1 MAKFSDNLPTIE
13 ETAAFSTVID
23 IINQFLDGSFKKLV
37 AFPDGRIGYVCSV
50 ITGAAS
56 NSNLKFRESIIIA
69 SPNNSDIESPEMTL
83 NVYPDRLD
91 FPFTHFPH
99 INPKE
104 DGFPRSICLVREN
117 FNDWYAEHTFQ
128 DFLCLITQW
137 FADAKDG
144 NLVKTKEGDRW
155 EPFYLGEPDLHY
167 FRYPIFDNTLQTY
180 DDPYQLVFE
189 IDAKTLEGPRDYKY
203 DPDNGFLGLLLY
215 RGAMHP
221 LKTWIYD
228 TPRTIGQLLNL
239 IETYEVW
246 NKGSLIGKVIE
257 CRDKYKFIF
266 LQIGFCRPVNI
277 IGKTNKVDY
286 ICFKASV
293 DAIAERKF
301 DEDIQLVQIIDLP
314 TPQFAR
320 GLSNTSEDIGSKDIA
335 IIGCGAIGSKLAYHL
350 FRTGFEKLTLIDS
363 DYMLPHNY
371 LRHGLSMGRFLDNK
385 AKLLKEFLK
394 IMLPRF
400 GSNVKS
406 IEDDVISKITS
417 NHLHNDI
424 IIDCTASAMVLHAID
439 EHRPNLSQS
448 IVRFAISD
456 GGKVGLV
463 YFNSTKGVR
472 LSDYYMYLLRLCVTN
487 LEYEEDFS
495 QWFKTE
501 SSYTLD
507 KIRIGEGCHSNT
519 MVLGDDLIST
529 HTGIA
534 SNLIR
539 NYKYCNRENEIYLS
553 FLDYDWPG
561 SCHTDKVSVPDFE
574 QYNLESSEWKVRV
587 PKDLEDFI
595 SAQSRHAGK
604 NETGGYLMGCWDIKR
619 KVVYILHTFIP
630 TDIRGTHSKLTL
642 GTGGWKKEIDRVQ
655 KLTSG
660 TLRYIG
666 DWHSHPK
673 GSTRMSNIDVK
684 SCAAT
689 LCTEMENNR
698 FICLICNGEQLSF
711 NLLSLTDQRII
722 APK

>member
-1 MAKFSDNLPTIE
+1 MLPRLTIMAKFSDSLPTIE
-13 ETAAFSTVID
+13 EATAFSTVIN
-23 IINQFLDGSFKKLV
+23 IINQFLDESFKKLV
-37 AFPDGRIGYVCSV
+37 ALPDGRIGYVCSV

-56 NSNLKFRESIIIA
+56 NSNLKYREPIIIA
-69 SPNNSDIESPEMTL
+69 SPRNSDIESPEMTL

-91 FPFTHFPH
+91 FPFTYFPH

-104 DGFPRSICLVREN
+104 EGFPRSICLVREN
-117 FNDWYAEHTFQ
+117 FNDWYAEHTFE
-128 DFLCLITQW
+128 DFLCLIIKW
-137 FADAKDG
+137 FTDAKDG

-155 EPFYLGEPDLHY
+155 EPFYLGEPDLYY
-167 FRYPIFDNTLQTY
+167 FRFPMFDNTLQTY
-180 DDPYQLVFE
+180 DDPFQLTFE
-189 IDAKTLEGPRDYKY
+189 IDYKS
-203 DPDNGFLGLLLY
+203 DPDNGILGLLLY
-215 RGAMHP
+215 RGASRP

-228 TPRTIGQLLNL
+228 RPLTVGQLLNL

-246 NKGSLIGKVIE
+246 NTDSLINKVRE
-257 CRDKYKFIF
+257 CRDKYEYIF
-266 LQIGFCRPVNI
+266 LQIGFCRPINI

-293 DAIAERKF
+293 DAIVERKF
-301 DEDIQLVQIIDLP
+301 DDKIQLVQIIDLP

-320 GLSNTSEDIGSKDIA
+320 GLSNTSEDVGSKDIA

-363 DYMLPHNY
+363 DQMLPHNY
-371 LRHGLSMGRFLDNK
+371 LRHGLSMGGFLDNK

-394 IMLPRF
+394 IMLPKF
-400 GSNVKS
+400 GGQIKS
-406 IEDDVISKITS
+406 VEEDVIPKINS
-417 NHLHNDI
+417 NSLHNDI
-424 IIDCTASAMVLHAID
+424 IIDCTASAMLLHAMD
-439 EHRPNLSQS
+439 DHRPDLSQS

-472 LSDYYMYLLRLCVTN
+472 LSDYYMYLLRICVTN
-487 LEYEEDFS
+487 SEYEEDFC

-507 KIRIGEGCHSNT
+507 KVRIGEGCHSNT

-529 HTGIA
+529 HAGIA

-539 NYKYCNRENEIYLS
+539 NHNYNNQNNEIYLS

-561 SCHTDKVSVPDFE
+561 SCHTDRISLPDFK
-574 QYNLESSEWKVRV
+574 QYDVDSSEWKVRL
-587 PKDLEDFI
+587 PKDLEDLI
-595 SAQSRHAGK
+595 RVQSRRAGK

-619 KVVYILHTFIP
+619 KVVYILHTFVP

-642 GTGGWKKEIDRVQ
+642 GTGGWKNEIDRVQ

-660 TLRYIG
+660 SLRYIG

-673 GSTRMSNIDVK
+673 GSTKMSNIDVE
-684 SCAAT
+684 SCATT
-689 LCTEMENNR
+689 LYSEMDNNR
-698 FICLICNGEQLSF
+698 FLCLICNNDQLSF
-711 NLLSLTDQRII
+711 NIISLNT
-722 APK
+722 

>member
-1 MAKFSDNLPTIE
+1 MLPRLTIMAKFSDSLPTIE
-13 ETAAFSTVID
+13 EATAFSTVINM
-23 IINQFLDGSFKKLV
+23 INQFLDESFKKLV
-37 AFPDGRIGYVCSV
+37 ALPDGRIGYVCSV

-56 NSNLKFRESIIIA
+56 NSNLKYREPIIIA
-69 SPNNSDIESPEMTL
+69 SPRNSDIESPEMTL

-91 FPFTHFPH
+91 FPFTYFPH

-104 DGFPRSICLVREN
+104 EGFPRSICLVREN
-117 FNDWYAEHTFQ
+117 FNDWYAEHTFE
-128 DFLCLITQW
+128 DFLCLIIKW
-137 FADAKDG
+137 FTDAKDG

-155 EPFYLGEPDLHY
+155 EPFYLGEPDLYY
-167 FRYPIFDNTLQTY
+167 FRFPMFDNTLQTY
-180 DDPYQLVFE
+180 DDPFQLTFE
-189 IDAKTLEGPRDYKY
+189 IDSKTFKGPYDYKS
-203 DPDNGFLGLLLY
+203 DPDNGILGLLLY
-215 RGAMHP
+215 RGASRP

-228 TPRTIGQLLNL
+228 RPLTVGQLLNL

-246 NKGSLIGKVIE
+246 NTDSLINKVRE
-257 CRDKYKFIF
+257 CRDKYEYIF
-266 LQIGFCRPVNI
+266 LQIGFCRPINI

-293 DAIAERKF
+293 DAIVERKF
-301 DEDIQLVQIIDLP
+301 DDKIQLVQIIDLP

-320 GLSNTSEDIGSKDIA
+320 GLSNTSEDVGSKDIA

-363 DYMLPHNY
+363 DQMLPHNY
-371 LRHGLSMGRFLDNK
+371 LRHGLSMGGFLDNK

-394 IMLPRF
+394 IMLPKF
-400 GSNVKS
+400 GGQIKS
-406 IEDDVISKITS
+406 VEEDVIPKINS
-417 NHLHNDI
+417 NSLHNDI
-424 IIDCTASAMVLHAID
+424 IIDCTASAMLLHAMD
-439 EHRPNLSQS
+439 DHRPDLSQS

-472 LSDYYMYLLRLCVTN
+472 LSDYYMYLLRICVTN
-487 LEYEEDFS
+487 SEYEEDFC

-507 KIRIGEGCHSNT
+507 KVRIGEGCHSNT

-529 HTGIA
+529 HAGIA

-539 NYKYCNRENEIYLS
+539 NHNYNNQNNEIYLS

-561 SCHTDKVSVPDFE
+561 SCHTDRISLPDFK
-574 QYNLESSEWKVRV
+574 QYDVDSSEWKVRL
-587 PKDLEDFI
+587 PKDLEDLI
-595 SAQSRHAGK
+595 RVQSRRAGK

-619 KVVYILHTFIP
+619 KVVYILHTFVP

-642 GTGGWKKEIDRVQ
+642 GTGGWKNEIDRVQ

-660 TLRYIG
+660 SLRYIG

-673 GSTRMSNIDVK
+673 GSTKMSNIDVE
-684 SCAAT
+684 SCATT
-689 LCTEMENNR
+689 LYSEMDNNR
-698 FICLICNGEQLSF
+698 FLCLICNNDQLSF
-711 NLLSLTDQRII
+711 NIISLNT
-722 APK
+722 